1 MILGGIIFYVHY
13 NILRFNLMKKLLLST
28 LLVAGLATFSFAQ
41 STDDYKK
48 GEFFIGYSANVFNAG
63 DTGSSSDSKK
73 TTFNGVNVS
82 GVYNF
87 SKYVGVKGDF
97 STHHKTLVDT
107 IGSVTIGTLPPPR
120 PLTIDIGASVQNYL
134 AGVQF
139 KDNSTEG
146 RVKPFAHALV
156 GVGRVKARASFSGST
171 VSESRNGLAMAF
183 GGGIDVRV
191 NKRVSIRV
199 IQADYNP
206 IRIEGETSNGV
217 RLGIGIV
224 F

>member
-1 MILGGIIFYVHY
+1 
-13 NILRFNLMKKLLLST
+13 MKRLFLST
-28 LLVAGLATFSFAQ
+28 LLVTVFATFSLAQ

-48 GEFFIGYSANVFNAG
+48 GELFIGYSANVFNPG
-63 DTGSSSDSKK
+63 NVDSSSTSKSS
-73 TTFNGVNVS
+73 TFNGVNVS

-97 STHHKTLVDT
+97 STHYKNLTDT
-107 IGSVTIGTLPPPR
+107 VGSTTIGTIPPP
-120 PLTIDIGASVQNYL
+120 PLVRVKVGASVQNYL
-134 AGVQF
+134 AGLQF

-156 GVGRVKARASFSGST
+156 GVGRIKARASFSGST
-171 VSESRNGLAMAF
+171 VSEAQSGLSMAF

-206 IRIEGETSNGV
+206 IRIEGETSNGI
-217 RLGIGIV
+217 RLGFGIV

>member
-1 MILGGIIFYVHY
+1 
-13 NILRFNLMKKLLLST
+13 MKNTFFSLLLVI
-28 LLVAGLATFSFAQ
+28 LFVTFSFAQ

-48 GEFFIGYSANVFNAG
+48 GEVFIGYSANVFNAG
-63 DTGSSSDSKK
+63 NVDSSSVSKS
-73 TTFNGVNVS
+73 TAFNGVNVS

-87 SKYVGVKGDF
+87 SKYIGVKGDF
-97 STHHKTLVDT
+97 STHYKNLTDT
-107 IGSVTIGTLPPPR
+107 IGSVTVGTTPPVPPR
-120 PLTIDIGASVQNYL
+120 TIKVGASVQNYL

-156 GVGRVKARASFSGST
+156 GVGRVKARASFSGTS
-171 VSESRNGLAMAF
+171 VSQAETGLALAF

-206 IRIEGETSNGV
+206 IRIDGETSNNV
-217 RLGIGIV
+217 RLGFGIV

>member
-1 MILGGIIFYVHY
+1 
-13 NILRFNLMKKLLLST
+13 MKNTFFVT
-28 LLVAGLATFSFAQ
+28 LFVAVFAAFSFAQ

-48 GEFFIGYSANVFNAG
+48 GEFYVGYSANVFNAG
-63 DTGSSSDSKK
+63 NIDSSSDSKSS
-73 TTFNGVNVS
+73 TFNGVNVS

-97 STHHKTLVDT
+97 STHYKNLTDT
-107 IGSVTIGTLPPPR
+107 VGSVTVGTTPPVPPR
-120 PLTIDIGASVQNYL
+120 TIKVGASVQNYL

-156 GVGRVKARASFSGST
+156 GVGRIKVRASFTGTS
-171 VSESRNGLAMAF
+171 VSEAQNGLSLAF

-206 IRIEGETSNGV
+206 IRIDGETSNLFRIGA
-217 RLGIGIV
+217 GIV